1 METTEVFGYEM
12 DAEEIRDRI
21 DALVRWMPDGD
32 AARNWSGWD
41 ELNELEA
48 ALAELEGEQA

>member
-1 METTEVFGYEM
+1 METIQVFGYEM

-32 AARNWSGWD
+32 EARNWTGWD
-41 ELNELEA
+41 ELTELEN
-48 ALAELEGEQA
+48 ALKTLEGKL